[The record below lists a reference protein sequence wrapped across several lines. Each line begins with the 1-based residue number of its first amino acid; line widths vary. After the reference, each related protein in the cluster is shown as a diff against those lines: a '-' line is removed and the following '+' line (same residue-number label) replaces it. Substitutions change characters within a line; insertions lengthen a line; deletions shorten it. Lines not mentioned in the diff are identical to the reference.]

1 MEILRLAHP
10 TEIKEQ
16 AGPIT
21 LPEIIRFS
29 TQNPGRAIDETIRYI
44 EIGDFYDE
52 LSSIK
57 SSSKKEKKEV
67 DKAGI
72 YYVNGSDFHPA
83 SNNYFSEDPLSN
95 TISIVFDTPQIN
107 PQDPTKFLPKEKSVA
122 AIVHYSVSD
131 SLPQPDNLL
140 HLLLED
146 AHFKAATAAFFL
158 TSKGNLYALF
168 RTSSSPQA
176 NRERVAKIIKNMK
189 DVGRQFS
196 DETGIRLSQADSFV
210 LKEAIESYGLRF
222 FHGKLDSKALGLS
235 SPEIHVI

>member
-1 MEILRLAHP
+1 MEILRLARP
-10 TEIKEQ
+10 TEVKEQ

-21 LPEIIRFS
+21 LPEIIKFS
-29 TQNPGRAIDETIRYI
+29 TQNPGRAIDETIRRI

-67 DKAGI
+67 DKGGI
-72 YYVNGSDFHPA
+72 YYINGSDIYSSSKNF
-83 SNNYFSEDPLSN
+83 FSENIGRN
-95 TISIVFDTPQIN
+95 TITFEVDSPRIDPHN
-107 PQDPTKFLPKEKSVA
+107 PTKFLPKEKSVA

-131 SLPQPDNLL
+131 SLPQPDNLM

-235 SPEIHVI
+235 SQEIHVI